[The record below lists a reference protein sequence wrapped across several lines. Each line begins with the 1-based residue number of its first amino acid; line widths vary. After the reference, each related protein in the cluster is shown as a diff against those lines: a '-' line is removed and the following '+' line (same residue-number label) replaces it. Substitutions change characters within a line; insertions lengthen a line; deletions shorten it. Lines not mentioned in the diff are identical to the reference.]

1 METMIRYLDEI
12 DVSGKRIFLRVDF
25 NVPLDKKG
33 EITDDHRIRA
43 ALPSIRYA
51 LDEGASLIVA
61 SHLGRPRGKRV
72 PELSLA
78 PVAARLSQI
87 IGVSVE
93 MAPDCVGSETES
105 MAAALRRG
113 QVLLLENLRYHGEEQ
128 ANDPGFAGALASLA
142 QVYVNDA
149 FAVSHRAHASVVGV
163 PSYLGECAAGFLL
176 KNEITYF
183 EKAMKGPERPLLAI
197 LGGAKVSS
205 KLGAIEN
212 ILPRVDKMIIGGAM
226 ANTFL
231 LARGLSVGK
240 SLIEPDLVETA
251 VNIMKLAGK
260 SGTELLLPVDC
271 VVTAELSMEG
281 DVRIVKV
288 SEIPPDMM
296 VADIGPETT
305 DLFKKAVSD
314 AATLIWNGPMGA
326 FEMER
331 FSKGTMELA
340 HAVGSSSALSIIGGG
355 DTDLAINRAG
365 EAANVSYM
373 STGGGAFLMLL
384 EGRDLPGFKALEEC
398 GTAQGL

>member
-1 METMIRYLDEI
+1 MIKYLDEI

-25 NVPLDKKG
+25 NVPLDEKG

-43 ALPSIRYA
+43 ALPSVRYA
-51 LDEGASLIVA
+51 LDEGASLVVA
-61 SHLGRPRGKRV
+61 SHLGRPRGARV

-78 PVAARLSQI
+78 PVAVRLSQFI
-87 IGVSVE
+87 DMPVD
-93 MAPDCVGSETES
+93 MASDCVGSEVES
-105 MAAALRRG
+105 KAASLQPG
-113 QVLLLENLRYHGEEQ
+113 QVLLLENLRYHRQEQ
-128 ANDPGFAGALASLA
+128 ANDSGFAGALASLA

-163 PSYLGECAAGFLL
+163 PSYLDECAAGFLL

-183 EKAMKGPERPLLAI
+183 EKAMKEPDRPFLAI

-212 ILPRVDKMIIGGAM
+212 ILPRVDKLIIGGAM

-240 SLIEPDLVETA
+240 SLTEPDLVKTA
-251 VNIMKLAGK
+251 GNIMKQAAET
-260 SGTELLLPVDC
+260 GTDLLLPVDC
-271 VVTAELSMEG
+271 VAASELSAG
-281 DVRIVKV
+281 ADIRVVKAP
-288 SEIPPDMM
+288 EIPPDMM

-305 DLFKKAVSD
+305 NFFKKAVAD
-314 AATLIWNGPMGA
+314 AATIIWNGPMGA
-326 FEMER
+326 FEMEP

-340 HAVGSSSALSIIGGG
+340 HAVGSSPALSIIGGG

-365 EAANVSYM
+365 EGANVSYM
-373 STGGGAFLMLL
+373 STGGGAFLTLL
-384 EGRDLPGFKALEEC
+384 EGKDLPGFKALENC
-398 GTAQGL
+398 GTA

>member
-1 METMIRYLDEI
+1 MIKYLDEI

-25 NVPLDKKG
+25 NVPLDENGK
-33 EITDDHRIRA
+33 ITDDHRIRA
-43 ALPSIRYA
+43 ALPSVRYA
-51 LDEGASLIVA
+51 LDQGASLIAA
-61 SHLGRPRGKRV
+61 SHLGRPKGKRV

-78 PVAARLSQI
+78 PVAARLSQL
-87 IGVSVE
+87 IGMPVD
-93 MAPDCVGSETES
+93 MAPDCVGPETEK
-105 MAAALRRG
+105 MAASLGPG
-113 QVLLLENLRYHGEEQ
+113 QVLLLENLRYHSEEQ
-128 ANDPGFAGALASLA
+128 ANDAGFARQLASLA

-163 PSYLGECAAGFLL
+163 PSYLKDCAAGFLL

-183 EKAMKGPERPLLAI
+183 EKAMKKPERPLVAV

-212 ILPRVDKMIIGGAM
+212 ILPRVDKLIIGGAM

-231 LARGLSVGK
+231 LAGGLSVGK
-240 SLIEPDLVETA
+240 SLVEPDLVETA
-251 VNIMKLAGK
+251 ASIMKQAAE
-260 SGTELLLPVDC
+260 SGTDLLLPVDC
-271 VVTAELSMEG
+271 VAASELSVQA
-281 DVRIVKV
+281 DVRVVKAP
-288 SEIPPDMM
+288 EIPADMM

-305 DLFKKAVSD
+305 DFFKKAVSE
-314 AATLIWNGPMGA
+314 AATIIWNGPMGA
-326 FEMER
+326 FEMEP

-340 HAVGSSSALSIIGGG
+340 HAVGSSPALSIIGGG

-365 EAANVSYM
+365 EADNVSYM

-398 GTAQGL
+398 GTASEKGE